1 MRIHDARAHC
11 SCDLCRQNAEVREKI
26 RSESQEDESRERL
39 PVAPRPPLRLVPRLA
54 H

>member
-11 SCDLCRQNAEVREKI
+11 SCDLCRQNAEAREKL
-26 RSESQEDESRERL
+26 RSESQESTGAERL
-39 PVAPRPPLRLVPRLA
+39 PAAPRPPLRLVPRLA